1 MINKALMPAKN
12 MTRHEV
18 VFIVIVLKIVGSL
31 KPIVA
36 VLWGFR
42 QIRSERPKYLPRFC
56 HKDHLWL

>member
-12 MTRHEV
+12 MTRHEL
-18 VFIVIVLKIVGSL
+18 VFIVFVLKIFGSL

-42 QIRSERPKYLPRFC
+42 QFRDVSI
-56 HKDHLWL
+56 